1 MLVTKSTSHQLIW
14 LKILADGESVPLS
27 VLAKIGGVSK
37 TQAHNIVQWGKE
49 TQGLH
54 LVKKNVKTPKPK
66 QELMLNA
73 DKPKENSESV
83 MLGKV
88 QEVIS
93 YLNHVT
99 GKKFSATGADNTK
112 YVMKLLKEN
121 YSFEDFK
128 HVIDVKTSKWK
139 GTDMDDYLRPQT
151 LFGSKFNAYLNESIN
166 HGTKQTSSSIQQT
179 IDTAQR
185 VAESFDWGLDTE
197 QG

>member
-27 VLAKIGGVSK
+27 LLAKIGGVSK

-49 TQGLH
+49 LQGHH
-54 LVKKNVKTPKPK
+54 LVKSHSKTPKPK
-66 QELMLNA
+66 TELMLNA
-73 DKPKENSESV
+73 DKPQQNSESL

-93 YLNHVT
+93 YLNLVT

-128 HVIDVKTSKWK
+128 HVIDVKTAKWK
-139 GTDMDDYLRPQT
+139 GTNMDDYLRPQT

-185 VAESFDWGLDTE
+185 VAESFDWGVDSE
-197 QG
+197 